1 MVKHVDKQCKFNY
14 ANDQVMD
21 VVLHKFKEVS
31 TVPHVAAQIEPFAN
45 CPKAEASRYQKKEHL
60 SKYREIE
67 DHDFH
72 NNNDLDLVLGSQEV
86 RSLTLEKRDDLVL
99 DPDNRHEIENDLG
112 NEQVLCD
119 VQVGIDQLGV
129 FLLKQLIHG

>member
-1 MVKHVDKQCKFNY
+1 
-14 ANDQVMD
+14 MD
-21 VVLHKFKEVS
+21 VVLHKLKKIS
-31 TVPHVAAQIEPFAN
+31 AVPHVSSQIEPFAN

-60 SKYREIE
+60 SKNWKIE

-72 NNNDLDLVLGSQEV
+72 DNNDLDLVLGSQEV
-86 RSLTLEKRDDLVL
+86 WSLTLEKRDDLVL

-119 VQVGIDQLGV
+119 VQVGID
-129 FLLKQLIHG
+129 